1 MICSLIKAKDYGDEI
16 QKAIDELNEATN
28 NLSLSLSPY
37 DTLSELACYI
47 KTNSDANKTTNC
59 PNCGAPITSS
69 KCDYCG
75 TDFEA
80 SAMWGMA
87 R

>member
-1 MICSLIKAKDYGDEI
+1 MDYLDYENIKA
-16 QKAIDELNEATN
+16 
-28 NLSLSLSPY
+28 Y
-37 DTLSELACYI
+37 DTFLELSNWT
-47 KTNSDANKTTNC
+47 KTHSDTNKTTNC

-80 SAMWGMA
+80 SAMWGMSN
-87 R
+87 

>member
-1 MICSLIKAKDYGDEI
+1 MIYSLIKAKDYGDEI

-37 DTLSELACYI
+37 DTLSELAYYT
-47 KTNSDANKTTNC
+47 KTHSDTNKTTNC

-80 SAMWGMA
+80 SAMWGMTM
-87 R
+87 